1 MNTLKFR
8 RSANALAA
16 MVIAAAFAS
25 FAMAPAQAQTHSHDA
40 TAPAK
45 LSLDHGRK
53 WATDAPLRDGMN
65 RIRTLVEPQLASA
78 HAGKLSPA
86 QYALLAGQVETEVG
100 GIVANCKLEPKA
112 DAVLHIVIG
121 EIGAGT
127 DAMAGKTA
135 PQRPAR
141 GLVQVAEAINDY
153 AGHFEHPGFKP
164 IRNIH

>member
-1 MNTLKFR
+1 MNTFR
-8 RSANALAA
+8 FQRLATALAA
-16 MVIAAAFAS
+16 TALAAAFTT
-25 FAMAPAQAQTHSHDA
+25 FAAAPAQAQTHSHDA
-40 TAPAK
+40 TAPTT

-65 RIRTLVEPQLASA
+65 RIRTLVEPQLGTA

-86 QYALLAGQVETEVG
+86 QYAALAGQVETEVG

-135 PQRPAR
+135 QQRPQQ
-141 GLVQVAEAINDY
+141 GLVQIAKALNDY
-153 AGHFEHPGFKP
+153 AGYFDHPGFKSF
-164 IRNIH
+164 RNIP